1 MTYNSPKRNKRLE
14 YVMAQQN
21 GIKEIPPGFLSFNK
35 LKELRIDRNQ
45 ISYLH
50 HLNHCVSL
58 KFLDASW
65 NELTSLEV

>member
-1 MTYNSPKRNKRLE
+1 
-14 YVMAQQN
+14 MAQQN